1 MQPTAEQ
8 DLIEARE
15 LLKKQLLVENA
26 GWPWIAAEIAEMA
39 TAVGVLQLPPQTTQ
53 HPASAPAALRRLA
66 AEGTDSAAWLNLE
79 Y

>member
-26 GWPWIAAEIAEMA
+26 GWPWIAAEIAELA
-39 TAVGVLQLPPQTTQ
+39 TAVGVLQLPRKRHST
-53 HPASAPAALRRLA
+53 LRQRLRHCA
-66 AEGTDSAAWLNLE
+66 D
-79 Y
+79 